1 MFVRVRELMRLHIQE
16 AVHLLHKK
24 HLDQNFQIVDR
35 RPAQRANCME
45 SISKSSNIMFEYTLL
60 PSEV

>member
-1 MFVRVRELMRLHIQE
+1 MRLHIQE

-35 RPAQRANCME
+35 RPAQRTNCME
-45 SISKSSNIMFEYTLL
+45 SISKSSNIIFKYILL